1 MTPSARGSAQP
12 SSIGGEIFGVG
23 VTLTASDPEI
33 LGLMADWLPPA
44 WTPSG
49 VGVEPISFEI
59 VSNRDEPYELFR
71 DGNLYETGPLETVI
85 GSFEL
90 QLRNYV
96 AQMAPDHVFIHA
108 GTAAFDVRAIAVP
121 GESFSGKTMMVRAL
135 VQAGATYF
143 SDEYAVLDRDG
154 FVHPYP
160 KPLAVRDGGDG
171 YRGKSYHPAADI
183 GAVTDGSTARL
194 GMVLCA
200 EYRPGAVW
208 EPAELT
214 PADALVELIPHTFPS
229 PDRAA
234 DTMATLAAAL
244 DRSVIALKGYR
255 GEADETAALI
265 LKRLTGQT

>member
-1 MTPSARGSAQP
+1 MTPLARGSAQ
-12 SSIGGEIFGVG
+12 SASVSGEIFGVA
-23 VTLTASDPEI
+23 VTLIASDPEI

-44 WTPSG
+44 WIPGDT
-49 VGVEPISFEI
+49 GVEPISFE
-59 VSNRDEPYELFR
+59 VRSSGEASYELFR
-71 DGNLYETGPLETVI
+71 NGNLFETGPLDTAI

-96 AQMAPDHVFIHA
+96 ASVAPDHVFIHA
-108 GTAAFDVRAIAVP
+108 GTAAFDGRAIAVP
-121 GESFSGKTMMVRAL
+121 GESFSGKTMMIRAL

-143 SDEYAVLDRDG
+143 SDEYTVLDREG

-171 YRGKSYHPAADI
+171 YRGKSYHPAGDL
-183 GAVTDGSTARL
+183 GAVTDGSKARL

-208 EPAELT
+208 APAELT
-214 PADALVELIPHTFPS
+214 PADALVALIPHTFPA
-229 PDRAA
+229 PERATE
-234 DTMATLAAAL
+234 TMATLAAAL
-244 DRSVIALKGYR
+244 DGSVIALKGYR

-265 LKRLTGQT
+265 LKRLAGQT

>member
-1 MTPSARGSAQP
+1 MTPAARGSAQP
-12 SSIGGEIFGVG
+12 SSIAGEIFGVG

-44 WTPSG
+44 WIPSG

-59 VSNRDEPYELFR
+59 VSNRDDPYELFR
-71 DGNLYETGPLETVI
+71 DGNLYETGSLETVI

-108 GTAAFDVRAIAVP
+108 GTAAFDGRAIAVP
-121 GESFSGKTMMVRAL
+121 GESFSGKTMMIQAL
-135 VQAGATYF
+135 VRAGATYF
-143 SDEYAVLDRDG
+143 SDEYTVLDREG

-171 YRGKSYHPAADI
+171 YRGKSYHQPGDL
-183 GAVTDGSTARL
+183 GEVTDGSKVRL
-194 GMVLCA
+194 GMVLCF
-200 EYRPGAVW
+200 EYRPDAVW
-208 EPAELT
+208 DPQELT
-214 PADALVELIPHTFPS
+214 PADALVALIPHTFPS

-244 DRSVIALKGYR
+244 DGSVIALKGHR

-265 LKRLTGQT
+265 LKRLAGQT